1 MRDNVN
7 VDPGTKRLMEAFAP
21 STVND
26 FFNGEVR
33 SRRVLTMKQGCG
45 NPNFIG
51 NLQLG
56 ESSLILHKFL
66 FVTFLHHD

>member
-21 STVND
+21 STAND
-26 FFNGEVR
+26 FFNGKVG

-51 NLQLG
+51 DL
-56 ESSLILHKFL
+56 
-66 FVTFLHHD
+66 